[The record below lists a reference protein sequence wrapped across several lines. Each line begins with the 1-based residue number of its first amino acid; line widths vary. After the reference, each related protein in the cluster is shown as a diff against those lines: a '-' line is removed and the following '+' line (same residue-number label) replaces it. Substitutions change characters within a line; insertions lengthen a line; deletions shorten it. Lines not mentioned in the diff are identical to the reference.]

1 MMEFT
6 IRALRLT
13 ADGYIFVF
21 FVLFGIVFMKRTR
34 AFFRSVKVQ
43 CENRKINHRLTSFWS
58 HLFVVGNKFMVV
70 GF

>member
-1 MMEFT
+1 MEP
-6 IRALRLT
+6 
-13 ADGYIFVF
+13 
-21 FVLFGIVFMKRTR
+21 TR

>member
-13 ADGYIFVF
+13 ADGYILCVF
-21 FVLFGIVFMKRTR
+21 LFGIVFLWNELGL
-34 AFFRSVKVQ
+34 FFRSVKVQ

>member
-13 ADGYIFVF
+13 ADGYILF
-21 FVLFGIVFMKRTR
+21 FCLELFLWNELGL
-34 AFFRSVKVQ
+34 FFRSVKVQ